1 MKVICM
7 ICLAVKVEGDGPV
20 SHGICAPCALLFY
33 GHYIRALMKPKADRF
48 DDCLG
53 CRHEDLDGD
62 GMPDGCAASIGEP
75 CIAPGKRSPWD
86 GMRGSN
92 G

>member
-1 MKVICM
+1 MGGSEQMTTVCTICH
-7 ICLAVKVEGDGPV
+7 AVKSGQGEPI

-53 CRHEDLDGD
+53 CRYEDSDSEGI
-62 GMPDGCAASIGEP
+62 PDGCMAPIGTP
-75 CIAPGKRSPWD
+75 CIAPGKRDPW
-86 GMRGSN
+86 GV
-92 G
+92 